1 MILVGIG
8 TYSVL
13 AYTVS
18 QQTHDFVIRMAQG
31 ALEQN
36 VFLMV
41 LRIGGVLVGMGLA
54 IGFVASL
61 FFESIDRQSIVGRG
75 TT

>member
-1 MILVGIG
+1 
-8 TYSVL
+8 
-13 AYTVS
+13 
-18 QQTHDFVIRMAQG
+18 
-31 ALEQN
+31 
-36 VFLMV
+36 
-41 LRIGGVLVGMGLA
+41 VLVGMGLA